1 MNKTFY
7 CPHCGEH
14 SLVRDLPKPYYVEL
28 NIENWGI
35 EYGETEYEPKIEDS
49 ETRMYCEVCWDFVDL
64 DELDEQ
70 IESFKKDKKI
80 AELEKSL
87 RKAQNNE

>member
-1 MNKTFY
+1 M
-7 CPHCGEH
+7 
-14 SLVRDLPKPYYVEL
+14 RAYYVEF
-28 NIENWGI
+28 NEETEEI
-35 EYGETEYEPKIEDS
+35 EYVDAGVEGITKDNNS
-49 ETRMYCEVCWDFVDL
+49 KMYCEVCWDFVDL